1 MKLASILLLGA
12 NLIAAPCAVAADDTG
27 GNWLKASLAEIK
39 QETCSTTQ
47 VVAKKKPTVT
57 AKRATTPGATAVANH
72 KPVMLRAFQPGRA
85 LPRQKDL
92 VSQYAQLDNSM
103 SAGLMPQQ
111 ASMDPQAS
119 QLSGRVCAFQ
129 QPGADAYPNPYQ
141 QWAGVAARA
150 AKNEA
155 IARPVRAAVQKVMA
169 KAPANLVPP
178 QLAAMPIHGA
188 PLQESQS
195 QPQQQPQQMV
205 AMMPPVSQPMMPAMQ
220 QPMQMHALQ
229 RQNQGPIFSQE
240 DEAALNRILSSGATR
255 DAGTGT
261 GDMTT
266 PSGNP
271 ASGAGQA
278 PFPLNLLFGTTGSG
292 PTQKPNN
299 PLVGKPK
306 FGQWH
311 QKNQLS
317 YGGFG
322 GSNITHGTKRRKN
335 VTHPVKKAARPS
347 TSRQIVTGAKK
358 RFAPPANLAQNQTSP
373 NGVRMP
379 ATVAQYPPYQGNYSR
394 PF

>member
-12 NLIAAPCAVAADDTG
+12 NLIAVPCAVAADENSG
-27 GNWLKASLAEIK
+27 SWLKASLAEIK
-39 QETCSTTQ
+39 QETRSTGQ
-47 VVAKKKPTVT
+47 VVAKKKPAIT
-57 AKRATTPGATAVANH
+57 AKRATTQGATTAVNH
-72 KPVMLRAFQPGRA
+72 KPLMLRAFQPGRS

-92 VSQYAQLDNSM
+92 VAQYAQIDSSM
-103 SAGLMPQQ
+103 STGLMPQQ
-111 ASMDPQAS
+111 ASMDPQS
-119 QLSGRVCAFQ
+119 QFNGRVCAFQ
-129 QPGADAYPNPYQ
+129 QPAADGSPNPYQ
-141 QWAGVAARA
+141 QWAGVATRA

-169 KAPANLVPP
+169 KAPANLIPP

-188 PLQESQS
+188 PLQESQF
-195 QPQQQPQQMV
+195 QQQQQQPMV

-220 QPMQMHALQ
+220 P
-229 RQNQGPIFSQE
+229 QNQGPIFSQQ
-240 DEAALNRILSSGATR
+240 DEAALNRILSGGATR
-255 DAGTGT
+255 GAGTGT

-311 QKNQLS
+311 QKSQLS
-317 YGGFG
+317 QGGFG
-322 GSNITHGTKRRKN
+322 GSYITHGTKRRKN
-335 VTHPVKKAARPS
+335 VTQPVAAARPS
-347 TSRQIVTGAKK
+347 TKRQIVTGAKK
-358 RFAPPANLAQNQTSP
+358 RFAPPANLAQGQTQSP
-373 NGVRMP
+373 SSNSVRMP
-379 ATVAQYPPYQGNYSR
+379 AAVAQYPPYQGNYSR

>member
-1 MKLASILLLGA
+1 MKLSSILLLGA
-12 NLIAAPCAVAADDTG
+12 NLIAVPCAAAADDSS

-39 QETCSTTQ
+39 QTTSTTQ
-47 VVAKKKPTVT
+47 VAPAKRTPIITNT
-57 AKRATTPGATAVANH
+57 SARRATTQGAKSATIAN
-72 KPVMLRAFQPGRA
+72 KPVMLRVFQSGRS

-103 SAGLMPQQ
+103 STGLMPQQ
-111 ASMDPQAS
+111 ASLDPQS
-119 QLSGRVCAFQ
+119 QLNGRICAFQ
-129 QPGADAYPNPYQ
+129 QPTADAAPSPYQ

-155 IARPVRAAVQKVMA
+155 IARPVKAAVQKVMA
-169 KAPANLVPP
+169 KAPA
-178 QLAAMPIHGA
+178 LAAMPINGA
-188 PLQESQS
+188 PLQEPQF
-195 QPQQQPQQMV
+195 QQQQQQMV
-205 AMMPPVSQPMMPAMQ
+205 AMMPPVSQPMMPMQMQ
-220 QPMQMHALQ
+220 QRAPQQ
-229 RQNQGPIFSQE
+229 QNQGPIFSAE
-240 DEAALNRILSSGATR
+240 DEAAFNRILSGGATR
-255 DAGTGT
+255 GAGTST

-311 QKNQLS
+311 QKSQLS
-317 YGGFG
+317 SGGFG
-322 GSNITHGTKRRKN
+322 GSYITHGTKRRKN
-335 VTHPVKKAARPS
+335 VASPAKATAQPS
-347 TSRQIVTGAKK
+347 TKRQIVTGAKK
-358 RFAPPANLAQNQTSP
+358 RFAPPANMAQSQP
-373 NGVRMP
+373 VRMP
-379 ATVAQYPPYQGNYSR
+379 ATVAQYPPYQGNYNR